1 MSDDIHTRAWHGKM
15 ADYDYFLLVSLRRGI
30 PRKRIAYAINYSLAA
45 VNMRVAYLKRKHNV
59 RGIYALL
66 DKIEGRA

>member
-15 ADYDYFLLVSLRRGI
+15 ADYDYFLIVCLRRGI
-30 PRKRIAYAINYSLAA
+30 PRKRIAYAINYSLAT
-45 VNMRVAYLKRKHNV
+45 VNMRVAHLKRKHNA
-59 RGIYALL
+59 RGIHDLL

>member
-15 ADYDYFLLVSLRRGI
+15 ADYGYFLIACLRRGI

-45 VNMRVAYLKRKHNV
+45 VNMRVAYLKRKHNA
-59 RGIYALL
+59 RGIQDLL
-66 DKIEGRA
+66 AKIEGRA